1 MESGGNVSFVSVVY
15 DDTVA
20 FVGIVD
26 CAVFLVFLGISSH
39 FYWLFL

>member
-1 MESGGNVSFVSVVY
+1 MENGGDANFVSVVY

-26 CAVFLVFLGISSH
+26 CALCFLFFGILSR
-39 FYWLFL
+39 FYWIFL